1 MLCKHS
7 CFQCKILHREV
18 GVIISERIK
27 ELREQQNL
35 SQADLAKK
43 LNIARTSVVA
53 WENQTYLPSIKH
65 IINMTKLFK
74 VSADYLLEIS
84 NERVLPLTDLTE
96 EEIAIILRLT
106 DYFRQNHK

>member
-1 MLCKHS
+1 M
-7 CFQCKILHREV
+7 
-18 GVIISERIK
+18 GVIISEKIK

-35 SQADLAKK
+35 SQADLAKN

-53 WENQTYLPSIKH
+53 WENQTSLPSIKH

-84 NERVLPLTDLTE
+84 TDLTE

>member
-1 MLCKHS
+1 
-7 CFQCKILHREV
+7 
-18 GVIISERIK
+18 
-27 ELREQQNL
+27 
-35 SQADLAKK
+35 
-43 LNIARTSVVA
+43 
-53 WENQTYLPSIKH
+53 
-65 IINMTKLFK
+65 MTKLFK